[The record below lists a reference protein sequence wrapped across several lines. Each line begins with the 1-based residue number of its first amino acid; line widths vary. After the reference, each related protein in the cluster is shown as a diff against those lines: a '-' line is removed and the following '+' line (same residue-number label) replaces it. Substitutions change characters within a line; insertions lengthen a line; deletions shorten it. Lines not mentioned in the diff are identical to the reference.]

1 MTVNDLALSDS
12 PTSSIL
18 DAPSLWPAQAHT
30 PTVAGRQLV
39 VERGEGSWLYTAD
52 GRKLFDGTAGL
63 WHANVGHGNAELAQA
78 AYEQM
83 LQLETYHIFARYS
96 NDKALE
102 LGEKLA
108 SLSPMQRAKIILNS
122 GGSDAIDVACKLARR
137 HWQREGR
144 HDKKIILP
152 REFAYPGLHAYG
164 TPRSEAR
171 RVGK

>member
-63 WHANVGHGNAELAQA
+63 WHANVGHVNAEPAQA
-78 AYEQM
+78 AYEKM
-83 LQLETYHIFARYS
+83 LQLATYHIFARS
-96 NDKALE
+96 STDKARE
-102 LGEKLA
+102 LAEKLA
-108 SLSPMQRAKIILNS
+108 ALSPIPREKIILNP
-122 GGSDAIDVACKLARR
+122 GG
-137 HWQREGR
+137 
-144 HDKKIILP
+144 
-152 REFAYPGLHAYG
+152 
-164 TPRSEAR
+164 
-171 RVGK
+171 